1 MSSKAQEAPRDESG
15 RVNVDGQPALDDLM
29 LAMDIVDTL
38 RHDMRIAER
47 ELGDDARREALKKR
61 LREIYS
67 SQGIEVPDSILEEG
81 VQALEQDRF
90 TYTSKATGLSGT
102 LARIYVHRLSWLRGV
117 GLALLLGIGAATAWY
132 YGVEKPKQA
141 REAAIVAELA
151 RDGQKFESLSQ
162 DILSR
167 TKSPD
172 LLQKVSALEIEGR
185 KAMDARDVAGLD
197 RVIHD
202 LEAVLGDAKQLEALP
217 SKLTTVAAA
226 IKSETAEQDVL
237 LALTKLENDARR
249 ALDTFDLVSAQSA
262 TEKLEKLLAALRQSY
277 VIRVVQ
283 ADGIPSG
290 VWRIPEVNPS
300 ARNYYLVVEAVGP
313 DGMSMPMPVTSEE
326 TQKSETVTRWGV
338 RVSED
343 IFDEVR
349 RDKSDD
355 GIIQNDRIAEKKRG
369 TTNPEWLI
377 PIPPGAITEW

>member
-15 RVNVDGQPALDDLM
+15 RVNVEGQPALDDLM

-90 TYTSKATGLSGT
+90 TYTSKATGLSGA
-102 LARIYVHRLSWLRGV
+102 LARIYVNRLSWLRGV

-151 RDGQKFESLSQ
+151 REGQKFESLSQ

-172 LLQKVSALEIEGR
+172 LLQKVSALKIEGR
-185 KAMDARDVAGLD
+185 KAIDVGDVAGLD
-197 RVIHD
+197 RVIRD
-202 LEAVLGDAKQLEALP
+202 LEVVLGDAKQLEALP
-217 SKLTTVAAA
+217 SKLSAVAAA
-226 IKSETAEQDVL
+226 IKSEYSGAG
-237 LALTKLENDARR
+237 R
-249 ALDTFDLVSAQSA
+249 
-262 TEKLEKLLAALRQSY
+262 
-277 VIRVVQ
+277 
-283 ADGIPSG
+283 PSG
-290 VWRIPEVNPS
+290 PH
-300 ARNYYLVVEAVGP
+300 
-313 DGMSMPMPVTSEE
+313 E
-326 TQKSETVTRWGV
+326 T
-338 RVSED
+338 
-343 IFDEVR
+343 
-349 RDKSDD
+349 
-355 GIIQNDRIAEKKRG
+355 
-369 TTNPEWLI
+369 
-377 PIPPGAITEW
+377 